1 MALPEPPEE
10 TVEVEEG
17 AIPELYSVL
26 EGTVASVRPFGAFI
40 RVGKGDQYKDGLVHI
55 SAIAPGRVEKVSDY
69 LDVGDKVW
77 AKVVNIK
84 EEEGKYG
91 LDLRYVNQ
99 QTGQDLDPKNR
110 EGRFPKEGGKQKKV
124 QTEDLVKDAKAVME
138 EVKRMKK
145 ESKLK
150 KKFLKLENK
159 RKKKLQKKLKKQA
172 KAKGE
177 KAEDDESSS
186 SSSSTSS
193 LSEATQARLRKEFGF
208 PEPAGLKK
216 VKQVQENG
224 KGPGITLK
232 ERKDVSTPEGPSKG
246 SVDRPRATADDLRG
260 LERFRSSR
268 SPGTRHR
275 RNRREPPARRD
286 SRGRHRDSRS
296 ARRSPQG
303 APRNERARRDSRR
316 PPPPRERSDSRRSQP
331 DYAQRSPS
339 REPRRKRSQA
349 KVKERSQT
357 EKRLGSRE
365 RRRLYASGVADEA
378 EDPKNDAKVSKK
390 TKTVE
395 KQKDQK
401 DQKGKESTKE
411 KSKRSKEDRCSEEE
425 PPKKAKRK
433 KKDTD

>member
-10 TVEVEEG
+10 TVEVQDSEG
-17 AIPELYSVL
+17 AIPELHSVL

-40 RVGKGDQYKDGLVHI
+40 RVGKGDHYKDGLVHI

-159 RKKKLQKKLKKQA
+159 RKKKLQKKLKKQT
-172 KAKGE
+172 KGKGE
-177 KAEDDESSS
+177 KDDESSS

-208 PEPAGLKK
+208 PEPAKK
-216 VKQVQENG
+216 AKQVQENG

-232 ERKDVSTPEGPSKG
+232 ERKDVSKPEGLSKG
-246 SVDRPRATADDLRG
+246 SVDRPKASADDLRG
-260 LERFRSSR
+260 LARFRSSR
-268 SPGTRHR
+268 SPEPRER
-275 RNRREPPARRD
+275 RRREAPARRD

-296 ARRSPQG
+296 AQRSPRR

-316 PPPPRERSDSRRSQP
+316 PPPRERSDSRRSQL

-339 REPRRKRSQA
+339 PAPRRKRSHA
-349 KVKERSQT
+349 KMGSQT
-357 EKRLGSRE
+357 KKRMDRMGSRE
-365 RRRLYASGVADEA
+365 RRRLYASGVAD
-378 EDPKNDAKVSKK
+378 DAKDHRDNEKSKK
-390 TKTVE
+390 ITAE
-395 KQKDQK
+395 N
-401 DQKGKESTKE
+401 GKESTKE
-411 KSKRSKEDRCSEEE
+411 KSKMSKRSKEDPCSEE
-425 PPKKAKRK
+425 PPKKTKRK
-433 KKDTD
+433 KKDAD

>member
-159 RKKKLQKKLKKQA
+159 RKNLGTETA
-172 KAKGE
+172 
-177 KAEDDESSS
+177 
-186 SSSSTSS
+186 
-193 LSEATQARLRKEFGF
+193 
-208 PEPAGLKK
+208 
-216 VKQVQENG
+216 
-224 KGPGITLK
+224 
-232 ERKDVSTPEGPSKG
+232 KDVSTPEGPSKG